1 MSDPWF
7 AIDIN
12 PTVMAL
18 QTTCV
23 SQPSPYGS
31 FNLGFHV
38 GDDAATVADNRD
50 RLASHLGRPVSF
62 PEQVHGVD
70 VLRVDANTDGQ
81 VADAVVTSEMH
92 HPIGILTADCLPVL
106 FASNTLVGA
115 AHAGWRGLVSGVLEN
130 TLAEF
135 SNPAEVSV
143 WLGPCIGAAAF
154 EVGPEV
160 VDAFV
165 SKHRR
170 YSQYFQPVSGSDRS
184 LGDLQAIA
192 ADLLENQGVTVIK
205 RVQAC
210 TYGEAKR
217 WYSYRRSG
225 ITGRMASCIMRTE

>member
-12 PTVMAL
+12 PTVVAL

-31 FNLGFHV
+31 FNLSFHV
-38 GDDAATVADNRD
+38 GDDAASVARNRN
-50 RLASHLGRPVSF
+50 RLASHLGRPVYF

-70 VLRVDANTDGQ
+70 VLRVGAGTDVQ
-81 VADAVVTSEMH
+81 VADAVVTSEIH
-92 HPIGILTADCLPVL
+92 RPIGILTADCLPVL
-106 FASNTLVGA
+106 FASKALVGA

-143 WLGPCIGAAAF
+143 WLGPCIGVEAF

-160 VDAFV
+160 VDTFV
-165 SKHRR
+165 SKHPH
-170 YSQYFQPVSGSDRS
+170 YSQYFRPVSGSDRS
-184 LGDLQAIA
+184 IGDLQAIA
-192 ADLLENQGVTVIK
+192 VDLLENLGIDMVNRIQT
-205 RVQAC
+205 C
-210 TYGEAKR
+210 TYGEDER

-225 ITGRMASCIMRTE
+225 VTGRMASCIMRPE

>member
-1 MSDPWF
+1 MPDPWF

-12 PTVMAL
+12 PTVMAV

-38 GDDAATVADNRD
+38 GDDASSVADNRD
-50 RLASHLGRPVSF
+50 RLATHLGRPVYF

-70 VLRVDANTDGQ
+70 VLRVAADTDVQ

-106 FASNTLVGA
+106 FASNALVGA

-135 SNPAEVSV
+135 SNPTEVSV

-160 VDAFV
+160 VDSFV
-165 SKHRR
+165 FKHPR

-184 LGDLQAIA
+184 IGDLQAIA
-192 ADLLENQGVTVIK
+192 TDLLENQGIAVIK
-205 RVQAC
+205 RMQGC
-210 TYGEAKR
+210 TYGEDER

-225 ITGRMASCIMRTE
+225 VTGRMASCIMRVA

>member
-7 AIDIN
+7 AVDIH
-12 PTVMAL
+12 PTVVAL
-18 QTTCV
+18 QTTRV
-23 SQPSPYGS
+23 SRPLPYGS

-38 GDDAATVADNRD
+38 GDDAVSVAANRD
-50 RLASHLGRPVSF
+50 CLASHLGRPVYF

-70 VLRVDANTDGQ
+70 VLRVGADTDVQ

-92 HPIGILTADCLPVL
+92 YPIGILTADCLPVL
-106 FASNTLVGA
+106 FFSNTLVGA

-143 WLGPCIGAAAF
+143 WLGPCIGAEAF

-165 SKHRR
+165 SKHPR
-170 YSQYFQPVSGSDRS
+170 YRQYFQPVSGSDRS
-184 LGDLQAIA
+184 LGDLQSIA
-192 ADLLENQGVTVIK
+192 MDLLESQGVAVIK
-205 RVQAC
+205 RIQSC
-210 TYGEAKR
+210 TYGETER

-225 ITGRMASCIMRTE
+225 VTGRMASCIMRTE